1 MRVPRRC
8 TLLAVT
14 VAIGVLLGA
23 LAYGWRRDNL
33 DEHSHLDRPPRIK
46 PDYAGAVIPPNI
58 APLNFTILERAGRY
72 QVRIHGRHGAAVTVA
87 SSNGHVVIPPGPWK
101 ALLADN
107 VGGEVRFDVFA
118 YDSDE
123 GWRQYETII
132 NKVAT
137 EKIDP
142 ILVYRFI
149 RPIQSFWHHT
159 AIYQR
164 KIETYERSLVFDG
177 DALNGAC
184 VNCHSF
190 CNNSPEKMTIGT
202 RSKDYGS
209 STLIADDGQVSKIGA
224 KWGFTAWHPSGKLA
238 AYSINKVRQ
247 FFHTTGVENRDV
259 VDLDSAIM
267 YYEVASRETKTAPAL
282 SRRDRLESYPTW
294 SPDGK
299 YLYYSSAP
307 ILWED
312 RHAIPPKDFDKVRY
326 DLARISYDLEADT
339 WGEPE
344 VVLAAAE
351 TGLSILMPRISPDAR
366 FLVFVM
372 CDYGCF
378 PVFRTSSD
386 LYIMDLR
393 TRRHSKLEI
402 NSEYAESWHSFSANS
417 RWLAFSS
424 KKRGGLFTRTYFSYI
439 DANGVAHKPF
449 ILPQEDP
456 TYYDSLLFTY
466 SVPELITGPV
476 TIDPKTLVA
485 TSRSKKH
492 IPVTLPIV
500 TGPTP
505 ISSSASE
512 RE

>member
-1 MRVPRRC
+1 MRVPRRR

-14 VAIGVLLGA
+14 FAIAVLLGA
-23 LAYGWRRDNL
+23 LACWWRRDKL
-33 DEHSHLDRPPRIK
+33 DEHSHIGRPAHIK

-58 APLNFTILERAGRY
+58 APLNFIILERASRY
-72 QVRIHGRHGAAVTVA
+72 QVRIHGRHGAAVTVT
-87 SSNGHVVIPPGPWK
+87 SSNGKVVIPPKPWK

-107 VGGEVRFDVFA
+107 VGGEVQFDVFA
-118 YDSDE
+118 YDCDE

-132 NKVAT
+132 SKVAT

-149 RPIQSFWHHT
+149 RPIYSFWRHT

-164 KIETYERSLVFDG
+164 NIETYEKSLVFDG
-177 DALNGAC
+177 DALNHGC
-184 VNCHSF
+184 INCHTF

-202 RSKDYGS
+202 RSMDYGS
-209 STLIADDGQVSKIGA
+209 GTLMADGGRVSRIGA
-224 KWGFTAWHPSGKLA
+224 KWGYTAWHPSGKLA
-238 AYSINKVRQ
+238 AYSINRVRQ
-247 FFHTTGVENRDV
+247 FFHTTGLENRDV

-267 YYEVASRETKTAPAL
+267 YYEVQSRETKTAPAL
-282 SRRDRLESYPTW
+282 SRRDRLENYPTW

-299 YLYYSSAP
+299 YLYYCSAAIP
-307 ILWED
+307 WQD
-312 RHAIPPKDFDKVRY
+312 RHTVPPKDFDKVRY
-326 DLARISYDLEADT
+326 DLMRIPYDLETDT

-344 VVLAAAE
+344 VMLAAAE
-351 TGLSILMPRISPDAR
+351 TGLSILQPRISPDGR

-386 LYIMDLR
+386 LYIMDLQ

-449 ILPQEDP
+449 ILPQKDP

-466 SVPELITGPV
+466 SVPELIIRPV
-476 TIDPKTLVA
+476 SVNAKTFGVTA
-485 TSRSKKH
+485 RSERH
-492 IPVTLPIV
+492 IVITMPIV
-500 TGPTP
+500 TGATP
-505 ISSSASE
+505 KGPSTPE